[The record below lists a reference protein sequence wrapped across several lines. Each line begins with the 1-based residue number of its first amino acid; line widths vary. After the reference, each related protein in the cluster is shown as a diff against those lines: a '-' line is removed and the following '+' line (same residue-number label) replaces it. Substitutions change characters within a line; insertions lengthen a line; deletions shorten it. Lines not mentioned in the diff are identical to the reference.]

1 MISYF
6 RARFV
11 SPYYENVLSIKASS
25 ILQLTENTVPS
36 RSFHGVT
43 VMYGR
48 YQLTS
53 YEKLLIL
60 LRILVYRKYV
70 QPSVLMCLLSHLF
83 VTSHQTRWAPNCES
97 HFHLFCLTLEQRR
110 IVS

>member
-1 MISYF
+1 LS
-6 RARFV
+6 A
-11 SPYYENVLSIKASS
+11 YYENVLSIKASP

-36 RSFHGVT
+36 HSFRGVT

-70 QPSVLMCLLSHLF
+70 
-83 VTSHQTRWAPNCES
+83 
-97 HFHLFCLTLEQRR
+97 
-110 IVS
+110 